1 MKKTNAYGFL
11 YEVYSMKKRT
21 NVHNIIIELLTWLG
35 IIAGI
40 FLTLYTVQ
48 TTWIVIRYYYL
59 TY

>member
-11 YEVYSMKKRT
+11 YEVYGMKKRT
-21 NVHNIIIELLTWLG
+21 NVHNIIIELLIWLG

-40 FLTLYTVQ
+40 LLTLYTVQ

-59 TY
+59 NN